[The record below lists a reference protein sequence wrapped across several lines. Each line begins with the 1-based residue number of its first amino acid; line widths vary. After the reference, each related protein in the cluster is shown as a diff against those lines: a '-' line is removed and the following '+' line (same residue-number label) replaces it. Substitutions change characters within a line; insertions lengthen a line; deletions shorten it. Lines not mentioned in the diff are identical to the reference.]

1 MNLSAFIEWA
11 RKSLSPTQICWLC
24 LIATVSLYTY
34 TVRTYASNDE
44 VKAINVKITE
54 NSLFDLRSKQC
65 ESLRRQ
71 QSGAAYR
78 SKIQELLREY
88 RLLTGG
94 EYDLPQC
101 EEL

>member
-1 MNLSAFIEWA
+1 MNFAAFIEWA
-11 RKSLSPTQICWLC
+11 RKSLSPSQICWLC
-24 LIATVSLYTY
+24 LLATVSLYTY

-65 ESLRRQ
+65 ESIRRQ

-88 RLLTGG
+88 SLLTGSRY
-94 EYDLPQC
+94 ELPDC
-101 EEL
+101 TEL

>member
-1 MNLSAFIEWA
+1 MSLTALIEWA
-11 RKSLSPTQICWLC
+11 RKSLDPRQLCVLC
-24 LIATVSLYTY
+24 LLGTIGLYTY
-34 TVRTYASNDE
+34 TVQTFASNDE
-44 VKAINVKITE
+44 VKAINVKFTE
-54 NSLFDLRSKQC
+54 SILFDLRIKQC
-65 ESLRRQ
+65 EALRRE

-94 EYDLPQC
+94 EYDIPQC